1 MESRLIL
8 PPTYSTGNND
18 NDDDQNNLQND
29 DGDENKVDH
38 DENVVTLADEHCC

>member
-18 NDDDQNNLQND
+18 DQNDLQKD
-29 DGDENKVDH
+29 DENKNDY